1 MQSPL
6 AQAKSLWLQVTG
18 STLRGEKKNT
28 TDTKSRQTDSFSSA
42 TPRLN
47 IHPPDAAIGQTLRVW
62 KSRANALAKASFQII
77 RESFC
82 IRSVA
87 TGKADQDVNTFIAA
101 LTTGGGGQQALR
113 SQKILYLPFSAS
125 LSPRTI
131 LGRS

>member
-28 TDTKSRQTDSFSSA
+28 TDTKSRRTDSFSS
-42 TPRLN
+42 TTTQLN
-47 IHPPDAAIGQTLRVW
+47 IHPPDAATGQTLHVW
-62 KSRANALAKASFQII
+62 KSHANTLAKASFQII

-101 LTTGGGGQQALR
+101 LTVGGQQALW

-125 LSPRTI
+125 LSLRTI